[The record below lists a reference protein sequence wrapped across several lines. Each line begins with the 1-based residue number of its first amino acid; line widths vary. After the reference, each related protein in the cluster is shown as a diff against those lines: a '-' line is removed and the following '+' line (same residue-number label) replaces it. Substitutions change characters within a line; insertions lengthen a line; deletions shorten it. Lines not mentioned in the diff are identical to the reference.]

1 MKQFMQ
7 ANVQTSGL
15 GFGTAVAPSSLSV
28 SQAEQIRMLKQK
40 KGKRGKKAI
49 RIQGNFEQMDKEAE
63 GLPGITVEDSR
74 P

>member
-1 MKQFMQ
+1 MQ

-15 GFGTAVAPSSLSV
+15 GFGTAVTPSSLSV